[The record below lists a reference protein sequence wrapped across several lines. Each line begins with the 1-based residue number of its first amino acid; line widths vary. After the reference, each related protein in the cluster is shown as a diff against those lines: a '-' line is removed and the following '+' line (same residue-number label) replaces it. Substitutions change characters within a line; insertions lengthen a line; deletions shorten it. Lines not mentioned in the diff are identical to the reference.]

1 MKVAIVH
8 EFFCNLGGSDQVAA
22 DLHQLFPQAPV
33 YTLLVSDRNRGA
45 KLLEGMDLRLSF
57 VHRLPFARR
66 WHEPYLPLFPLAIES
81 FDLTGYDVILSNSHV
96 CAKGVIPPPES
107 VHICLCQTPARYA
120 WDLRSLYAQG
130 LNRLLQGYN
139 ALVMHRLRIW
149 DVSTSSRVDHF
160 IANSRFVAQRIQRY
174 YRRSATVIHPPVDT
188 GFFTPGGKDEEYF
201 LIVSRLTAYKR
212 IAMAVQA
219 FNQLGYQLLIIGD
232 GPERRRLQ
240 ALAGPNVRLLG
251 ALSREEVRDH
261 MRACRGLI
269 FPGKEDFGI
278 TPVEAQATGRPV
290 VAFGS
295 GGVLDTVVDGMTGVF
310 FEEQTPESLCEAV
323 LRSCAVSYD
332 REVIRQHALQFDREV
347 FGERLKGFVEEKW
360 SQQHP

>member
-8 EFFCNLGGSDQVAA
+8 EFFCNLGGSDQVVA
-22 DLHQLFPQAPV
+22 DLHQLYPHAPI

-45 KLLEGMDLRLSF
+45 KLLEGMDLRTSF

-66 WHEPYLPLFPLAIES
+66 RHEPYLPLFPLAIES
-81 FDLTGYDVILSNSHV
+81 FDLTGYNVVLSNSHV

-120 WDLRSLYAQG
+120 WDLRFLYAQD
-130 LNRLLQGYN
+130 LNPLLRAYN

-149 DVSTSSRVDHF
+149 DVSTCSRVDHF
-160 IANSRFVAQRIQRY
+160 IANSHFVAQRIRRY
-174 YRRSATVIHPPVDT
+174 YRRSATVIYPPVDT
-188 GFFTPGGKDEEYF
+188 SFFTPGGNDEDYF

-212 IAMAVQA
+212 IAMAVEA
-219 FNQLGYQLLIIGD
+219 FNRLGHQLLIIGD
-232 GPERRRLQ
+232 GPERRELQ

-261 MRACRGLI
+261 MRNCKGLI

-290 VAFGS
+290 VAY
-295 GGVLDTVVDGMTGVF
+295 GGGGALDTVVDGTTGVF
-310 FEEQTPESLCEAV
+310 FYAQTPESLCEAV
-323 LRSCAVSYD
+323 LRSCTLPYD
-332 REVIRQHALQFDREV
+332 RDVIRQHALQFDREV
-347 FGERLKGFVEEKW
+347 FGKRLTDFIEEKW
-360 SQQHP
+360 SQHHP